1 MIRLYQMLQQTN
13 TITLMYIYMR
23 RSSLE
28 NDTFFLANGFTYG
41 LSFALILSSLTSK
54 LLSLM
59 VDSLAILRRVEKKST
74 NTVRNKG

>member
-1 MIRLYQMLQQTN
+1 
-13 TITLMYIYMR
+13 MR

-59 VDSLAILRRVEKKST
+59 VDSLAILRRVEKK
-74 NTVRNKG
+74 